1 LKTFTAANSVA
12 APLIKTNK
20 IDMEISE
27 RAAQLTPSLTLS
39 IDSKAKAMKAEGIDV
54 CGFGAGEPDFDTPE
68 HIKAAAIEALQAGF
82 TKYTPSAGIPELRAA
97 IAEKFAADN
106 GLTYRAGQVIVSNG
120 AKHSCYNA
128 ILATCQ
134 PGDEVIIPAPYWV
147 SYPDMVRLAG
157 AEPVIVPTMER
168 NNWKMR
174 PEDFENAMTPRTKML
189 IMNTPCNPT
198 GSVYTREE
206 LEAIVEVASGEDIYI
221 LSDEIYEKLVYDD
234 AKHVSIASLSQEA
247 YDLTITVNGFSK
259 SYAMTGWRLGYLA
272 APEAVAKAVDSIQSH
287 TTANPSSFSQRG
299 ALAAL
304 KGDQQAVSDM
314 RDEFDMR
321 RNYMIDRLSKI
332 PNVTAVKPQGAFYVL
347 LNISQLGLTSQNF
360 ADRLL
365 SKANVAVVP
374 GAAFGD
380 DRTIRLSY
388 ATSIDII
395 KKGLDRLQDFCR
407 TL

>member
-1 LKTFTAANSVA
+1 
-12 APLIKTNK
+12 
-20 IDMEISE
+20 MEISE

-106 GLTYRAGQVIVSNG
+106 GLTYRPGQVIVSNG

-147 SYPDMVRLAG
+147 SYPDMVRLVG

-174 PEDFENAMTPRTKML
+174 AEDFENAMTPRTKML

-234 AKHVSIASLSQEA
+234 AKHVSIASLSKEA

-314 RDEFDMR
+314 REEFDMR